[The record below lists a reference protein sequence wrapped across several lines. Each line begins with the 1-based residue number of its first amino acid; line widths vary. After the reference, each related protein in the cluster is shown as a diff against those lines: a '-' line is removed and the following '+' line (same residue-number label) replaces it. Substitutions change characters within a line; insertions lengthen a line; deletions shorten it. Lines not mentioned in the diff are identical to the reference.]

1 MDIQENYENFFIR
14 YGAPSDEGAAE
25 IRLYYTRPEKID
37 TLDRIM
43 RADQYAA
50 EDIERLELYIEILKH
65 YRQELCKQYN
75 ELVTAAT
82 VPGIKLVRERQCW
95 NGGKVLYRMTW
106 YTHYIDSGLDVTDR
120 YEVYKGTERHK
131 AISDY
136 RDYVKSHPGILATM
150 QIEKAKWE
158 K

>member
-1 MDIQENYENFFIR
+1 MSMHENYESFFSR

-43 RADQYAA
+43 SVDQHAV
-50 EDIERLELYIEILKH
+50 EDIQRLELYIEILKR

-75 ELVTAAT
+75 ELATAAT
-82 VPGIKLVRERQCW
+82 VPGVKLVRERQYW
-95 NGGKVLYRMTW
+95 NGGKVFYKLTY
-106 YTHYIDSGLDVTDR
+106 YTHYIDSDLDVTNR
-120 YEVYKGTERHK
+120 YEVYKGTERHQ

>member
-1 MDIQENYENFFIR
+1 MNIRENYESFFSR
-14 YGAPSDEGAAE
+14 YGAPSDEGHAE
-25 IRLYYTRPEKID
+25 IRLYHTRPEKID
-37 TLDRIM
+37 TLDGIA
-43 RADQYAA
+43 RADQRAA
-50 EDIERLELYIEILKH
+50 DNIQCLELYIEVLKH

-75 ELVTAAT
+75 ELATAAT
-82 VPGIKLVRERQCW
+82 VPGVKLVRERQYW
-95 NGGKVLYRMTW
+95 NDGKVFYKLTW

-136 RDYVKSHPGILATM
+136 RDYAKSHPGILATM

>member
-1 MDIQENYENFFIR
+1 MSIHENYENFFNR
-14 YGAPSDEGAAE
+14 YGAPSDEGTAE

-43 RADQYAA
+43 REDQHSSY
-50 EDIERLELYIEILKH
+50 DIKSLELYIEVQKH

-75 ELVTAAT
+75 ELATAAT
-82 VPGIKLVRERQCW
+82 VPGVKLVRERQYW
-95 NGGKVLYRMTW
+95 NDGKVFYKLTW
-106 YTHYIDSGLDVTDR
+106 YTHYIDSGFDVTDR
-120 YEVYKGTERHK
+120 YEVYKGTERHQ

-136 RDYVKSHPGILATM
+136 RDYVRSHPGILATM

>member
-1 MDIQENYENFFIR
+1 MDIQKNYESFFSR
-14 YGAPSDEGAAE
+14 YGAPSDEGNAE

-43 RADQYAA
+43 REDQHAADS
-50 EDIERLELYIEILKH
+50 IHRLEQYIEILKH
-65 YRQELCKQYN
+65 YRQELCKRYN
-75 ELVTAAT
+75 ELTTAAT
-82 VPGIKLVRERQCW
+82 VPGVKLVRERQSW
-95 NGGKVLYRMTW
+95 TGGKVLYRITW
-106 YTHYIDSGLDVTDR
+106 YTHYIDSGIDVTDR
-120 YEVYKGTERHK
+120 YEVYKGTERHQ

-136 RDYVKSHPGILATM
+136 QGYVKSHPGILATM